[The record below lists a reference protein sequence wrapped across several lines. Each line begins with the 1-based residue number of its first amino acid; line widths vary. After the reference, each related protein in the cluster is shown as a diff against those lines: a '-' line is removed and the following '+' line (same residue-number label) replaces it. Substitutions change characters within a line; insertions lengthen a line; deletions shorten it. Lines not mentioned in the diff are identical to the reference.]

1 MLNPLIDE
9 IFERILTKRVWKV
22 HTLAL
27 ELTNNG
33 TITTLDED
41 PHRDL
46 FKRNFLIM
54 NALFQL
60 QKQLAPAQYLQ
71 IASLHIELFETP
83 QSNPLSQIDPLRDYY
98 LNWQNYDTSITEI
111 EALLDGF
118 WKKFNTK
125 NESKQQL
132 APYKRNVLLKQW
144 QLAEDA
150 TLKMIQKRWR
160 QLACRYHP
168 DKSAEDEEKF
178 KRIREEYEQL
188 KASCSVVQSN

>member
-1 MLNPLIDE
+1 MLNPLIDV
-9 IFERILTKRVWKV
+9 IFELILTKRVWKV

-33 TITTLDED
+33 TMATLDED

-60 QKQLAPAQYLQ
+60 QKQLAPTQYLQ
-71 IASLHIELFETP
+71 IASLHIELCEVS
-83 QSNPLSQIDPLRDYY
+83 QSNPLSQVDPLRDYY

-118 WKKFNTK
+118 WQGFDTKKDN
-125 NESKQQL
+125 KQQL
-132 APYKRNVLLKQW
+132 EPHTRSALLKQW

-160 QLACRYHP
+160 QLAFLYHP
-168 DKSAEDEEKF
+168 DKSAEDEEIF

-188 KASCSVVQSN
+188 KASCSVIQSN

>member
-1 MLNPLIDE
+1 MLNLLIDE
-9 IFERILTKRVWKV
+9 IFELILTKRVWKV

-27 ELTNNG
+27 ELTSNDI
-33 TITTLDED
+33 ITTLDEN
-41 PHRDL
+41 PQRDL

-71 IASLHIELFETP
+71 IASLHIELCDVT
-83 QSNPLSQIDPLRDYY
+83 QSNLLSQIDPLRDYY
-98 LNWQNYDTSITEI
+98 LNWQNYDTSTTEV

-118 WKKFNTK
+118 WQKFNAQRT
-125 NESKQQL
+125 SIQQL
-132 APYKRNVLLKQW
+132 EPHTRCALLKQW

-150 TLKMIQKRWR
+150 TLKIIQKRWR
-160 QLACRYHP
+160 QLAFLYHP
-168 DKSAEDEEKF
+168 DKSPEDEEIF

-188 KASCSVVQSN
+188 KVSCSVV